1 MKKKLLSGFI
11 ILVLAVLAGG
21 YWGYQKVQTF
31 AHTPLR
37 LDQDTLF
44 KLPPGTGRA
53 GLETLLV
60 RDKLIASGRYFPWLL
75 QLRPE
80 LTRFK
85 AGTYRL
91 TKGMSVLDMLRLFNS
106 GKEAQ
111 FSVRFIEGSRLQD
124 WWQTLDAA
132 PYLKHTLKGKTPQ
145 DVMDALGA
153 KDLPSL
159 EGWLYPDTYHY
170 TAGAT
175 DLSLLKRAYQH
186 MKQQVDSLWDGRAK
200 TLPYKTPEDLVT
212 MASIIEKETGVGEE
226 RGKVASVFVNRLRIG
241 MRLQTDPTVIYGLG
255 ESYSGNLTRKNL
267 EQPTAY
273 NTYVISGLPPTPI
286 AMPGK
291 ASLEAAA
298 HPEKTPYLYFVADG
312 KGGHVFNTNLQSH
325 NQSVRDYLKTLRD
338 KKNEK

>member
-1 MKKKLLSGFI
+1 MKKKLFIGFI
-11 ILVLAVLAGG
+11 VLVLVVLGVL
-21 YWGYQKVQTF
+21 YQGYQKVQTF

-37 LDQDTLF
+37 IDQDTLF
-44 KLPPGTGRA
+44 KLPAGTGRA
-53 GLETLLV
+53 GLEALLV
-60 RDKLIASGRYFPWLL
+60 RDKLIAGGRYFPWLL
-75 QLRPE
+75 QLRPD

-91 TKGMSVLDMLRLFNS
+91 TKGMTVLEMLQLLNS

-111 FSVRFIEGSRLQD
+111 FSVRFVEGSRLQD
-124 WWQTLDAA
+124 WIQTLKAA

-145 DVMDALGA
+145 EVMDAVGA
-153 KDLPSL
+153 KDIPSL

-170 TAGAT
+170 TAGAA
-175 DLSLLKRAYQH
+175 DLSLVKRAYQL
-186 MKQQVDSLWDGRAK
+186 MKQQVDPLWEGRDK
-200 TLPYKTPEDLVT
+200 TLPYKTVEELVT

-255 ESYSGNLTRKNL
+255 DDYNGNLTRKNL

-291 ASLEAAA
+291 ASLKAAA
-298 HPEKTPYLYFVADG
+298 HPDKTPYLYFVADG

-325 NQSVRDYLKTLRD
+325 NQSVRDYLKVMRA

>member
-1 MKKKLLSGFI
+1 MKKKLLGW
-11 ILVLAVLAGG
+11 LVVCVVVLAGG
-21 YWGYQKVQTF
+21 LYWGYHQVQRF

-37 LDQDTLF
+37 LGQETLF

-53 GLETLLV
+53 GLEALLV
-60 RDKLIASGRYFPWLL
+60 RDKLIYGGRYFPWLL
-75 QLRPE
+75 QLRPD
-80 LTRFK
+80 LTKFK

-91 TKGMSVLDMLRLFNS
+91 TPGMTVQQLLELLNS

-111 FSVRFIEGSRLQD
+111 FSARFVEGTRLRD
-124 WWQTLDAA
+124 WMQILQES
-132 PYLKHTLKGKTPQ
+132 PYLKHTLVKKTPQ
-145 DVMDALGA
+145 EVMAAVGA

-170 TAGAT
+170 TAGTA
-175 DLSLLKRAYQH
+175 DVALLKRAYRRMQ
-186 MKQQVDSLWDGRAK
+186 QQVETVWQGRAAE
-200 TLPYKTPEDLVT
+200 LPYKTPAELVT
-212 MASIIEKETGVGEE
+212 MASIIEKETGVSEE

-255 ESYSGNLTRKNL
+255 EGYNGNLTRKNL
-267 EQPTAY
+267 EQPTDY

-291 ASLEAAA
+291 ASLDAAA

-312 KGGHVFNTNLQSH
+312 KGGHAFNTNLQNH
-325 NQSVRDYLKTLRD
+325 NQSVRNYLQVLRE
-338 KKNEK
+338 KNGK